1 MQIYGYIYAH
11 LSTFMS
17 IASNKLPVT
26 IPDNFIKDSTI
37 KGGQY
42 IKLCQIKLQNQIIG
56 DFSQIP

>member
-26 IPDNFIKDSTI
+26 IPDNFVGTVKASTI
-37 KGGQY
+37 KSPNLHFNSLPHTFYAFFG
-42 IKLCQIKLQNQIIG
+42 N
-56 DFSQIP
+56 